1 MEVNYQCEILED
13 NMDKRIIKIV
23 CFAGLRKYFG
33 SETSIN
39 IEPEVSYSSVI
50 DALILQNPEAKEIL
64 TSSRIA
70 VNEEF
75 VKLSD
80 NLKSENTLFLIPPSS
95 GG

>member
-1 MEVNYQCEILED
+1 
-13 NMDKRIIKIV
+13 MDKMNVKIV

-33 SETSIN
+33 SEATVPV
-39 IEPEVSYSSVI
+39 ECGATYAKVI
-50 DALILQNPEAKEIL
+50 DELISIKPEAQEVL

-75 VKLSD
+75 VPLTETIQ
-80 NLKSENTLFLIPPSS
+80 SEQVLFLIPPSS

>member
-1 MEVNYQCEILED
+1 MGKMN
-13 NMDKRIIKIV
+13 IKIV

-33 SETSIN
+33 NETTVLVESGTK
-39 IEPEVSYSSVI
+39 YSKVI
-50 DALILQNPEAKEIL
+50 DELILLKPEAKEIL

-75 VKLSD
+75 VPLD
-80 NLKSENTLFLIPPSS
+80 ETIKSENTLFLIPPSS

>member
-1 MEVNYQCEILED
+1 
-13 NMDKRIIKIV
+13 MDKMNIKIV

-33 SETSIN
+33 SEATVNLESGAT
-39 IEPEVSYSSVI
+39 YSKVI
-50 DALILQNPEAKEIL
+50 DELIDLKPDAKQIL

-75 VKLSD
+75 VPLNERIKA
-80 NLKSENTLFLIPPSS
+80 ENTLFLIPPSS